1 MITKMDL
8 KKLEKLTDI
17 KITLIRREGEI
28 RGRIIQNDYITKYPF
43 NSLWED
49 LEKLEKN
56 TQTLYKVTNY
66 YKKINK

>member
-8 KKLEKLTDI
+8 EKLQKLTDI
-17 KITLIRREGEI
+17 QITLIIREGEI